1 MDKDF
6 DYINERKWD
15 AFLMARPEF
24 RKWYET
30 HLKAA
35 LKNRENA
42 IGPSP
47 GFQTSMEVMNWYG
60 EDTCSILITYLYK
73 QVVGLKRWHA
83 QADLDDGEVMAW
95 IAGIKDKENVLVP
108 SSIISHVGPIR
119 LDFEETMFARSY
131 YNDDP
136 YLRILIARELHEEPG
151 SQKTDDY
158 AKKARN
164 ILYFIE
170 HRGEDHPHVVW
181 DTDSDFIRTVCHYD
195 MATIFIGVHSRMT
208 INKDY
213 LDHFLLVPRPDPIEI
228 SESSWHDMSMKF
240 VKGLD
245 DGDSS
250 LPLSSAFP
258 FSGLMIKVL
267 IEEFMNKDMESMTFM
282 ENVYRLCNDV
292 YLETENEGT
301 EHEPLLYRPGLL
313 EPKLFDMLREYG
325 PSFVRPL
332 IETAMHMMILD

>member
-24 RKWYET
+24 RKWYEV

-35 LKNRENA
+35 LKNRANS

-47 GFQTSMEVMNWYG
+47 GFQTSIEVMDWYG
-60 EDTCSILITYLYK
+60 ENNYSIPITNLYK
-73 QVVGLKRWHA
+73 QAVGLRRNY

-95 IAGIKDKENVLVP
+95 IAGIQDEEKVLVP
-108 SSIISHVGPIR
+108 SSIISHVGTVR
-119 LDFEETMFARSY
+119 LDFEETKFARSY

-136 YLRILIARELHEEPG
+136 YLRILIARKLHEDPS
-151 SQKTDDY
+151 SQRTEAY
-158 AKKARN
+158 AKKAQN

-170 HRGEDHPHVVW
+170 HGGEDHAHVVW

-195 MATIFIGVHSRMT
+195 VATILIGVRSRMV
-208 INKDY
+208 IDKEY

-228 SESSWHDMSMKF
+228 SESSWHDMAMRF

-250 LPLSSAFP
+250 LPFSSAFP
-258 FSGLMIKVL
+258 FSGLLIRVL
-267 IEEFMNKDMESMTFM
+267 TEEFMNKDMENMTFM
-282 ENVYRLCNDV
+282 ETVYRLCNDV

-301 EHEPLLYRPGLL
+301 GHEPLLYRPGLL
-313 EPKLFDMLREYG
+313 EPRLFDMLREYG

-332 IETAMHMMILD
+332 IENAMHMMVLD

>member
-6 DYINERKWD
+6 DYINERKWE

-24 RKWYET
+24 RKWYEAN
-30 HLKAA
+30 LKTA

-47 GFQTSMEVMNWYG
+47 GFQTSMEVIRWYG
-60 EDTCSILITYLYK
+60 SDSISIADLYE
-73 QVVGLKRWHA
+73 QVTGLKSWHA

-95 IAGIKDKENVLVP
+95 IAGIQDEEKVLVP
-108 SSIISHVGPIR
+108 SSIISHVGTVR
-119 LDFEETMFARSY
+119 LDFEETRFASSY
-131 YNDDP
+131 YRDDP
-136 YLRILIARELHEEPG
+136 YLRILIARELHEDPG
-151 SQKTDDY
+151 SQKIEDY

-170 HRGEDHPHVVW
+170 HRGEDHAHVVW
-181 DTDSDFIRTVCHYD
+181 DTDNDFIRTVCHYD
-195 MATIFIGVHSRMT
+195 VAAILIGVRSRMV
-208 INKDY
+208 IDKDY

-228 SESSWHDMSMKF
+228 SESAWHDMSVRF

-250 LPLSSAFP
+250 LPFSSAFP
-258 FSGLMIKVL
+258 FSGLLIRVL
-267 IEEFMNKDMESMTFM
+267 TEKFMNKDMENMTFM
-282 ENVYRLCNDV
+282 ETVYRLCNDV
-292 YLETENEGT
+292 YFETENEGT
-301 EHEPLLYRPGLL
+301 GHEPLLYRPGLL

-332 IETAMHMMILD
+332 IENAMHMMVLD

>member
-1 MDKDF
+1 MDKDS

-15 AFLMARPEF
+15 VFLMARPEF
-24 RKWYET
+24 RKWYEAN
-30 HLKAA
+30 LKTA
-35 LKNRENA
+35 LKNRKNA

-47 GFQTSMEVMNWYG
+47 GFQTSMEVIRWYG
-60 EDTCSILITYLYK
+60 SDSISIADLYE
-73 QVVGLKRWHA
+73 QVTGLKSWHD
-83 QADLDDGEVMAW
+83 QANLDDGEVMAW
-95 IAGIKDKENVLVP
+95 IAGIEDEEKVLVP
-108 SSIISHVGPIR
+108 SSIISHVGTIR
-119 LDFEETMFARSY
+119 LDFEETKFARSY

-136 YLRILIARELHEEPG
+136 YLRILIARELHEDPG
-151 SQKTDDY
+151 SQKIEDY

-170 HRGEDHPHVVW
+170 HRGDDHAHVVW
-181 DTDSDFIRTVCHYD
+181 DTDDDFIRTICHYD
-195 MATIFIGVHSRMT
+195 VATILIGVRSR
-208 INKDY
+208 IVIDKDY

-228 SESSWHDMSMKF
+228 SESSWHDMAMRF

-250 LPLSSAFP
+250 LPFSSAFP
-258 FSGLMIKVL
+258 FSGLLIRVL
-267 IEEFMNKDMESMTFM
+267 TEEFMNKDMENMTFM
-282 ENVYRLCNDV
+282 ETVYRLYNDV
-292 YLETENEGT
+292 YFETENEGG

-332 IETAMHMMILD
+332 IENSMHMMVLD

>member
-6 DYINERKWD
+6 DYINERKWE

-24 RKWYET
+24 RKWYEAN
-30 HLKAA
+30 LKTA

-47 GFQTSMEVMNWYG
+47 GFQTSMEVIRWYG
-60 EDTCSILITYLYK
+60 SDSISIADLYE
-73 QVVGLKRWHA
+73 QVTGLKSWHA

-95 IAGIKDKENVLVP
+95 IAGIQDEEKVLVP
-108 SSIISHVGPIR
+108 SSIISHVGTVR
-119 LDFEETMFARSY
+119 LDFEETRFASSY
-131 YNDDP
+131 YRDDP
-136 YLRILIARELHEEPG
+136 YLRILIARELHEDPG
-151 SQKTDDY
+151 SQKIEDY

-170 HRGEDHPHVVW
+170 HRGEDHAHVVW
-181 DTDSDFIRTVCHYD
+181 DTDNDFIRTVCHYD
-195 MATIFIGVHSRMT
+195 VAAILIGVRSRMV
-208 INKDY
+208 IDKDY

-228 SESSWHDMSMKF
+228 SESAWHDMSVRF

-250 LPLSSAFP
+250 LPFSSAFP
-258 FSGLMIKVL
+258 FSGLMIRVL
-267 IEEFMNKDMESMTFM
+267 TEKFMNKDMENMTFM
-282 ENVYRLCNDV
+282 ETVYRLCNDV
-292 YLETENEGT
+292 YFETENEGT
-301 EHEPLLYRPGLL
+301 GHEPLLYRPGLL

-332 IETAMHMMILD
+332 IENAMHMMVLD

>member
-24 RKWYET
+24 RKWYEAN
-30 HLKAA
+30 LKTA

-47 GFQTSMEVMNWYG
+47 GFQTSMEVIRWYG
-60 EDTCSILITYLYK
+60 SDSISIADLYE
-73 QVVGLKRWHA
+73 QVTGLKSWHA

-95 IAGIKDKENVLVP
+95 IAGIQDEEKVLVP
-108 SSIISHVGPIR
+108 SSIISHVGTIR
-119 LDFEETMFARSY
+119 LDFEETRFAKSY

-136 YLRILIARELHEEPG
+136 YLRILIARELHEDPG
-151 SQKTDDY
+151 SQKTKDY

-164 ILYFIE
+164 ILYFIG
-170 HRGEDHPHVVW
+170 HGGEDHPHVVW
-181 DTDSDFIRTVCHYD
+181 DTDSDFIRTICHYD
-195 MATIFIGVHSRMT
+195 VAAILIGVRSRMV
-208 INKDY
+208 IDKDY
-213 LDHFLLVPRPDPIEI
+213 LDHFLLVPRPDPIDI
-228 SESSWHDMSMKF
+228 SESAWHDMSMRF

-250 LPLSSAFP
+250 LPFSSAFP
-258 FSGLMIKVL
+258 FSGLLIRVL
-267 IEEFMNKDMESMTFM
+267 TEEFMNKDMENMTFM
-282 ENVYRLCNDV
+282 ETVYRLCNDV

-301 EHEPLLYRPGLL
+301 GHEPLLYRPGLL
-313 EPKLFDMLREYG
+313 KPKLFDMLREYG

-332 IETAMHMMILD
+332 IENTMHMMILD

>member
-6 DYINERKWD
+6 DYINERKWNT
-15 AFLMARPEF
+15 FLMARPQF

-30 HLKAA
+30 VLKIA
-35 LKNRENA
+35 LKNREEND
-42 IGPSP
+42 IGPSH
-47 GFQTSMEVMNWYG
+47 GFQTSMEVIRYYG
-60 EDTCSILITYLYK
+60 IDSMPIADLYK
-73 QVVGLKRWHA
+73 QVTGLKSWHA
-83 QADLDDGEVMAW
+83 QVDLDDGEVMAW
-95 IAGIKDKENVLVP
+95 IAGIKDKEKVLVP
-108 SSIISHVGPIR
+108 SSIISHVGTIR
-119 LDFEETMFARSY
+119 LDFEETRFASSDYR
-131 YNDDP
+131 DDS
-136 YLRILIARELHEEPG
+136 YLRILIARELHEDPG

-181 DTDSDFIRTVCHYD
+181 DTDEDFIRTVCHYD
-195 MATIFIGVHSRMT
+195 VADILIGVRSRMV
-208 INKDY
+208 IDKDY

-228 SESSWHDMSMKF
+228 SESAWHDMSVKL

-250 LPLSSAFP
+250 LPFSSAFP
-258 FSGLMIKVL
+258 FSGLMIRVL
-267 IEEFMNKDMESMTFM
+267 TEKFMNKGMNNMTFM
-282 ENVYRLCNDV
+282 ETVYRLCNDV

-301 EHEPLLYRPGLL
+301 EHGPLLYRPGLL

-332 IETAMHMMILD
+332 IGNAMHMMILD